1 MKPTFMRWVAIAALL
16 AGGTFSAVANPPV
29 APPVSYGVEEDVFHP
44 VRATQG
50 MWPRWMQ
57 WRRRLAW
64 IS

>member
-50 MWPRWMQ
+50 WWRPWMQ